1 MTTNDGGPRSGG
13 PGSGQSHDAAA
24 DPYRELEV
32 DRRADPARIRQAYHA
47 KARVLHPD
55 RGGDPAAMARLNVA
69 YELLRDPVRRRQH
82 DAKQPG
88 ARPRR
93 DAPPPWTGAAGRPP
107 GKPAGPV
114 LDFGIFAGWSIG
126 EIARH
131 DPGYLDWLAQR
142 PDGRPYL
149 AAIEQFLAP
158 VRAAAAARMAGT
170 GRSAWTAK
178 PEPERSRWRR

>member
-1 MTTNDGGPRSGG
+1 MTADEGRSGASDRG
-13 PGSGQSHDAAA
+13 VAAEPGSL

-32 DRRADPARIRQAYHA
+32 DPRTDATGIRQAYHA

-55 RGGDPAAMARLNVA
+55 RGGDPVAMARLNVA
-69 YELLRDPVRRRQH
+69 YELIRDPARRRQH
-82 DAKQPG
+82 DAKRPG

-93 DAPPPWTGAAGRPP
+93 DGPPPWTGAAGRPP

-131 DPGYLDWLAQR
+131 DPGYLDWLAER

-149 AAIEQFLAP
+149 AAIERFLTP
-158 VRAAAAARMAGT
+158 VRAAAEARRGSM
-170 GRSAWTAK
+170 GRAPRTPK